1 MSGSP
6 ATSAPPDPGPV
17 PDTLPA
23 AVADLAAAERTASRR
38 RSRQSA
44 EASPELARLLA
55 SIAACEA
62 AHAALLDDPSMTR
75 PPAAVP
81 VLQAALAAEHAVV
94 FGYGVA
100 GARLSGDAR
109 RRAQRGYDAHR
120 ARRDE
125 LAALLVERAA
135 EPEPPAASYALPRPV
150 EDARDA
156 VELLTLLEERLA
168 AVWADAVLELRR

>member
-1 MSGSP
+1 
-6 ATSAPPDPGPV
+6 
-17 PDTLPA
+17 
-23 AVADLAAAERTASRR
+23 
-38 RSRQSA
+38 
-44 EASPELARLLA
+44 
-55 SIAACEA
+55 
-62 AHAALLDDPSMTR
+62 MTR

-81 VLQAALAAEHAVV
+81 VLQAVLAAEHAVV

-100 GARLSGDAR
+100 GARLSGVPR

-125 LAALLVERAA
+125 LAALLVERGA

-168 AVWADAVLELRR
+168 AVWADAVLELRGDLRGLATAGLRDAAVAAALWRRGSVPFPGLAERSA